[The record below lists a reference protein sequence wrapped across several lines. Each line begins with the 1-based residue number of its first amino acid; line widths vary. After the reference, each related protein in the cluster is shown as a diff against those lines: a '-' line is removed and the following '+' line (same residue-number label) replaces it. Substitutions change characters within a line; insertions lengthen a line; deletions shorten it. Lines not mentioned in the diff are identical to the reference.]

1 MTAAVPQN
9 KFDNK
14 WLHITLLV
22 AAIVVAYS
30 KIFHAGFISW
40 DDYEYVVH
48 NKDIRGFSAG
58 NIVAWFSKFYIGNY
72 HPLTICSYAF
82 DYLFGG
88 AQPLVY
94 HLTNILLHT
103 GNAIILYF
111 FINRLLARTERA
123 GQPNKSVG
131 LFVALLF
138 ALHPVQTESVSWVAE
153 RKTLL
158 CAFFY
163 LMALFQY
170 VGYVAAPSFKKMAVV
185 ILLGLA
191 AMLSKGIGVALPL
204 SLIAVDIWLAR
215 DLRNKKVWLEKL
227 PLLFIAVVIGI
238 IAINAQAAEK
248 ALGMHAEHNMLNTLL
263 FAADAYVQ
271 YIVHLFVPVKL
282 SVIYPYPLEVGVPEY
297 LCLVVAIDI
306 LALAVIAYR
315 KKWYILCGA
324 IVFYTVNIVFVLQ
337 FIQFG
342 ECLMADRYLY
352 IAGIGVIFPAVY
364 YLFIGLQKA
373 SKQFA
378 AIVVISAIA
387 LALLTMTFFRNDIWL
402 SDLDFFTS
410 ILNTFPNSSVA
421 QYSVGALYTRMGEY
435 DVAETHLNKAVQI
448 DPNNY
453 KAWYDKGALHLRQ
466 GRVEDAL
473 DALNKCIAIKEYS
486 KAYFSRAMLYVGT
499 GKPALAIADA
509 DRVLADQPQNARA
522 YYVKAD
528 CLEQQG
534 NVQAALDNYTEA
546 ITYEG
551 TEPLFLIRRGLA
563 LAKLNRNKEAL
574 ADLDNAV
581 SLNGNNGEAFYYRG
595 IIKYRSGQNPCNDFN
610 AALKHGYKEA
620 AAAIAQFCAH

>member
-1 MTAAVPQN
+1 MTALATKN
-9 KFDNK
+9 RFNNK
-14 WLHITLLV
+14 WLHIGLLV
-22 AAIVVAYS
+22 VAIVTAYS

-48 NKDIRGFSAG
+48 NRDITGFSAG
-58 NIVAWFSKFYIGNY
+58 NIAAWFSKFYIGNY
-72 HPLTICSYAF
+72 HPLTVCSYAV

-88 AQPLVY
+88 LQPFVY

-111 FINRLLARTERA
+111 FINRL
-123 GQPNKSVG
+123 QPRKAVG
-131 LFVALLF
+131 LFVALIF
-138 ALHPVQTESVSWVAE
+138 VLHPVETESVSWVAE
-153 RKTLL
+153 RKALL
-158 CAFFY
+158 CTFFY
-163 LMALFQY
+163 LLALLQY
-170 VGYVAAPSFKKMAVV
+170 VGHVAAPSFKKMTFIV
-185 ILLGLA
+185 LLALA

-204 SLIAVDIWLAR
+204 SLIAVDLWLAR

-227 PLLFIAVVIGI
+227 PLFVISIVFGLV
-238 IAINAQAAEK
+238 AIKAQAAEK
-248 ALGMHAEHNMLNTLL
+248 ALGMHAEHNLLNTLL

-271 YIVHLFVPVKL
+271 YIVHLFVPAKL
-282 SVIYPYPLEVGVPEY
+282 SVIYPYPLEVGILEY
-297 LCLVVAIDI
+297 LCLLVAIGI
-306 LALAVIAYR
+306 AALAVVAYR
-315 KKWYILCGA
+315 KKWYVLSGG
-324 IVFYTVNIVFVLQ
+324 IVFYTVNIALVLQ

-364 YLFIGLQKA
+364 YLF
-373 SKQFA
+373 
-378 AIVVISAIA
+378 
-387 LALLTMTFFRNDIWL
+387 ALLQRVSKLFVATIITTIVALVLLIMTFFRNDIWL

-435 DVAETHLNKAVQI
+435 NVAETHLAKAVQI

-473 DALNKCIAIKEYS
+473 DALNRCIAIKEYT
-486 KAYFSRAMLYVGT
+486 KAYFSRAMLYEGT

-534 NVQAALDNYTEA
+534 NVQAALDNYSEA
-546 ITYEG
+546 ITYEN
-551 TEPLFLIRRGLA
+551 TEPLFYIRRGLV
-563 LAKLNRNKEAL
+563 LGKMSRYPQAL
-574 ADLDNAV
+574 ADLDYAV

-595 IIKYRSGQNPCNDFN
+595 IIKYRSGQNACNDFN
-610 AALKHGYKEA
+610 AALKHGYKDA